1 MSRAWGRRPGGAFRF
16 VLRSAIIYN
25 FFRHQPILSQ
35 RRNLRV
41 ANLQVELLTELGP
54 ARRQAILSGSQEDVS
69 QVLEVVA
76 PILAALRRDG
86 DAESLRQHRQFKD
99 DLSATDLEATPQEI
113 EAAYR
118 CLDPQILTALKTA
131 AANIAK
137 FHQAQRDREMWA
149 MEVQPGIL
157 AGRLTRPLDRVGC
170 YIPGGLASY
179 PSSALMNIIPARVA
193 GVAEIVAATP
203 PGPGMAVNPAT
214 LVAAHLAGAQRLF
227 KIGGPWAIGS
237 LAYGTAAVPR
247 VDKIVGPGNKYVTA
261 AKLLVF
267 GQVDIDSPAGP
278 SEALI
283 LADETAEPG
292 WVAMDFL
299 SQVEHDPEAAAVLVT
314 PSAQLA
320 QAVVEIIH
328 QELPHLPRREIIAA
342 ALDKYS
348 AVLLAPSLEAALEFA
363 NLYAAEHLQV
373 VTRDPF
379 ALLPRIRHAGSIF
392 LGPYAPVPVGDYASG
407 TNHVL
412 PTGGCAR
419 MFSGLSVD
427 DFIKKPTFQHF
438 TREALG
444 ALKDTVITLA
454 EHEGLLL
461 HARAVAARFRNF

>member
-1 MSRAWGRRPGGAFRF
+1 VPD
-16 VLRSAIIYN
+16 
-25 FFRHQPILSQ
+25 
-35 RRNLRV
+35 
-41 ANLQVELLTELGP
+41 LQVERLTELTP
-54 ARRQAILSGSQEDVS
+54 ERWQAILARSQEDVS
-69 QVLEVVA
+69 AVLEVVA
-76 PILAALRRDG
+76 PILRALRIEG
-86 DAESLRQHRQFKD
+86 DAESLRQHRQYKA
-99 DLSATDLEATPQEI
+99 DLTPAEMEATAEEI

-118 CLDPQILTALKTA
+118 TLAPGVLAALKTA
-131 AANIAK
+131 AANIEK
-137 FHQAQRDREMWA
+137 FHQAQREREMWA
-149 MEVQPGIL
+149 LEVQPGIL
-157 AGRLTRPLDRVGC
+157 AGRLTRPLKRVGC

-179 PSSALMNIIPARVA
+179 PSSALMTIIPAKVA
-193 GVAEIVAATP
+193 GVPEIVAATP
-203 PGPGMAVNPAT
+203 PGAEMAVNPAT

-237 LAYGTAAVPR
+237 LAYGTDLVPR

-283 LADETAEPG
+283 LADESAEARY
-292 WVAMDFL
+292 VAVDFL

-314 PSAQLA
+314 TSADLA
-320 QAVVEIIH
+320 RQVVEMITG
-328 QELPHLPRREIIAA
+328 ELPHLPRREIITA
-342 ALDKYS
+342 ALEKYS
-348 AVLLAPSLEAALEFA
+348 AVLLAASLDAALEFA
-363 NLYAAEHLQV
+363 NLYAPEHLQI

-427 DFIKKPTFQHF
+427 DFVKRPTFQHL
-438 TREALG
+438 TREALEG
-444 ALKDTVITLA
+444 LKDTVITLA

-461 HARAVAARFRNF
+461 HARAVAERFR

>member
-1 MSRAWGRRPGGAFRF
+1 MAD
-16 VLRSAIIYN
+16 
-25 FFRHQPILSQ
+25 
-35 RRNLRV
+35 
-41 ANLQVELLTELGP
+41 LQVELLTELTP
-54 ARRQAILSGSQEDVS
+54 ARREAILARSQVDVS
-69 QVLEVVA
+69 AVLGEVT
-76 PILAALRRDG
+76 PILAAISHEG
-86 DAESLRQHRQFKD
+86 DTESLRWHEQFKAGITVD
-99 DLSATDLEATPQEI
+99 DLEATPEEI

-118 CLDPQILTALKTA
+118 SLDFKVLTALKTA
-131 AANIAK
+131 AANIEK
-137 FHQAQRDREMWA
+137 FHQAQRERDMWA
-149 MEVQPGIL
+149 LEVKPGIL
-157 AGRLTRPLDRVGC
+157 AGRLTRPLFRVGC

-179 PSSALMNIIPARVA
+179 PSSALMNIIPAKVA
-193 GVAEIVAATP
+193 GVAEIMAATP
-203 PGPGMAVNPAT
+203 PGPEMAVNPAT
-214 LVAAHLAGAQRLF
+214 LVAAHLAGASRLF

-237 LAYGTAAVPR
+237 FAYGTELVPR

-283 LADETAEPG
+283 LADDSAQAG
-292 WVAMDFL
+292 FVAMDFL

-314 PSAQLA
+314 TSEGLA
-320 QAVVEIIH
+320 RLVVEIITT
-328 QELPHLPRREIIAA
+328 ELPHLPRREIIEA

-348 AVLLAPSLEAALEFA
+348 AVLLAPSLDEAMEFA
-363 NLYAAEHLQV
+363 NLYAPEHLQI

-379 ALLPRIRHAGSIF
+379 TLLPRIQHAGSIF

-438 TREALG
+438 TREALAG
-444 ALKDTVITLA
+444 LKDTVITLA
-454 EHEGLLL
+454 EHEGLYL
-461 HARAVAARFRNF
+461 HARAVAERFRNV

>member
-1 MSRAWGRRPGGAFRF
+1 VSD
-16 VLRSAIIYN
+16 
-25 FFRHQPILSQ
+25 
-35 RRNLRV
+35 
-41 ANLQVELLTELGP
+41 LQVEYLSQLPP
-54 ARRQAILSGSQEDVS
+54 ARRQAILSRSQEDVS
-69 QVLEVVA
+69 AVLEVVA
-76 PILAALRRDG
+76 PILSAMRRDG
-86 DAESLRQHRQFKD
+86 DAESLRQHGQFK
-99 DLSATDLEATPQEI
+99 ARITAADLEATSDEI

-118 CLDPQILTALKTA
+118 ALDPPVLAALKAA
-131 AANIAK
+131 AANIEK
-137 FHQAQRDREMWA
+137 FHQAQREREMWA
-149 MEVQPGIL
+149 LEVRPGLL
-157 AGRLTRPLDRVGC
+157 AGRLTRPLSRVGC

-179 PSSALMNIIPARVA
+179 PSSALMNIIPAKVA

-203 PGPGMAVNPAT
+203 PGPEMAVNPAT

-237 LAYGTAAVPR
+237 LAYGTEMVPR

-283 LADETAEPG
+283 LADDTAEPRY
-292 WVAMDFL
+292 VAVDFL

-314 PSAQLA
+314 PSADLA
-320 QAVVEIIH
+320 HKVVEIIAA
-328 QELPHLPRREIIAA
+328 ELPHLPRREIIEA
-342 ALDKYS
+342 ALTKYS
-348 AVLLAPSLEAALEFA
+348 AVLVVKSLEEAVEFA
-363 NLYAAEHLQV
+363 NRYAPEHLQI
-373 VTRDPF
+373 VTREPF
-379 ALLPRIRHAGSIF
+379 ALLPEIRHAGSIF

-427 DFIKKPTFQHF
+427 DFIKKPTFQHL

-444 ALKDTVITLA
+444 GLKDTVITLA
-454 EHEGLLL
+454 EHEGLHL
-461 HARAVAARFRNF
+461 HARAVAERFRYA

>member
-1 MSRAWGRRPGGAFRF
+1 MS
-16 VLRSAIIYN
+16 
-25 FFRHQPILSQ
+25 
-35 RRNLRV
+35 
-41 ANLQVELLTELGP
+41 NLQVELLTELTP
-54 ARRQAILSGSQEDVS
+54 ERRQAILCRSQEEIS

-86 DAESLRQHRQFKD
+86 DAESLRQHQQFKAD
-99 DLSATDLEATPQEI
+99 ITAADLLATDEEI

-118 CLDPQILTALKTA
+118 VLDPQVLAALKRA
-131 AANIAK
+131 AANIET
-137 FHQAQRDREMWA
+137 FHQAQRERQMWA

-157 AGRLTRPLDRVGC
+157 AGRLTRPLVRVGC
-170 YIPGGLASY
+170 YIPGGRASY
-179 PSSALMNIIPARVA
+179 PSSALMNIIPAKVA
-193 GVAEIVAATP
+193 GVTEILAATP
-203 PGPGMAVNPAT
+203 PGPEMAVNPAT
-214 LVAAHLAGAQRLF
+214 LVAAHLAGAQKLF

-237 LAYGTAAVPR
+237 MAYGTGLVPR

-283 LADETAEPG
+283 LADDTAEARY
-292 WVAMDFL
+292 VAVDFL

-314 PSAQLA
+314 PSPALA
-320 QAVVEIIH
+320 RAVVEIIAK
-328 QELPHLPRREIIAA
+328 ELPHLPRREIIEA
-342 ALDKYS
+342 ALAKYS
-348 AVLLAPSLEAALEFA
+348 AVLIAESLEAALEFA
-363 NLYAAEHLQV
+363 NLYAPEHLQII
-373 VTRDPF
+373 TRDPF
-379 ALLPRIRHAGSIF
+379 ALLPRIHHAGSIF

-427 DFIKKPTFQHF
+427 DFIKKPTFQHLS
-438 TREALG
+438 REALS

-461 HARAVAARFRNF
+461 HARAVAERFRYA

>member
-1 MSRAWGRRPGGAFRF
+1 LAD
-16 VLRSAIIYN
+16 
-25 FFRHQPILSQ
+25 
-35 RRNLRV
+35 
-41 ANLQVELLTELGP
+41 LQVESLTELTP
-54 ARRQAILSGSQEDVS
+54 ERRQAILRRSQEDVS

-86 DAESLRQHRQFKD
+86 DAESLRQHRQFKAD
-99 DLSATDLEATPQEI
+99 ISPPDLLATDEEI

-118 CLDPQILTALKTA
+118 VLAPEVLAALKTA
-131 AANIAK
+131 AANIEK
-137 FHQAQRDREMWA
+137 FHQAQREREMWA
-149 MEVQPGIL
+149 FEVRPGLL
-157 AGRLTRPLDRVGC
+157 AGRLTRPLERVGC

-179 PSSALMNIIPARVA
+179 PSSALMNIIPAKVA

-203 PGPGMAVNPAT
+203 PGPDMAVNPAT
-214 LVAAHLAGAQRLF
+214 LVAAHLAGAQKLF

-237 LAYGTAAVPR
+237 LAYGTELVPR

-283 LADETAEPG
+283 LADDTAEARY
-292 WVAMDFL
+292 VAVDFL
-299 SQVEHDPEAAAVLVT
+299 SQVEHDPEAAATLVT
-314 PSAQLA
+314 PSPDLA
-320 QAVVEIIH
+320 QAVVRIIA
-328 QELPHLPRREIIAA
+328 QELPHLPRREIIQA
-342 ALDKYS
+342 ALGRYS
-348 AVLLAPSLEAALEFA
+348 AVLIADSLDAALEFT
-363 NLYAAEHLQV
+363 NLYAPEHLQII
-373 VTRDPF
+373 TRDPF

-427 DFIKKPTFQHF
+427 DFIKKPTFQHL

-444 ALKDTVITLA
+444 ALKDTVIILA

-461 HARAVAARFRNF
+461 HARTVAERFRYA